1 MTRDFHLQYIS
12 YVIISFLGIFECF
25 AYLIFGTCFPVG
37 VQICIVRR
45 YTQSIAGAHPCRCFG
60 FGADGILAR
69 GVASFSGPQRFDE
82 FFRAYSNVE
91 VARQTLEKK
100 SGAKLSWAAAPGRE
114 RPLAE
119 NLVKSSGHNFV
130 QSSKLWRVHWMIQR
144 SFRSLL

>member
-1 MTRDFHLQYIS
+1 MTSNIFSYI
-12 YVIISFLGIFECF
+12 IISFLRIFWMFCLPYF
-25 AYLIFGTCFPVG
+25 WYVFP
-37 VQICIVRR
+37 CRR
-45 YTQSIAGAHPCRCFG
+45 SDMYCPAVYIQSIAGAHPCRCFG

-114 RPLAE
+114 RTLAE
-119 NLVKSSGHNFV
+119 NLVKFSGHKFCPKFKV
-130 QSSKLWRVHWMIQR
+130 MTYTLDDPAE
-144 SFRSLL
+144 F